1 LETKI
6 RVGAVSYL
14 NTKPLIYGFELGQMK
29 NEVDLIYDYPS
40 KIAYMLLND
49 EIDVGLVPVAII
61 PKLKEYHI
69 ITDYCIGADGSV
81 ASVCLFSD
89 VPVDEIKT
97 VLLDYQSRTSVAL
110 IKILLKDYWK
120 VQPELIDAK
129 EDYRKLIKG
138 TTAGLVIGDRA
149 FKQRKISRYV
159 YDLGKAWK
167 QLTGLPF
174 MFAAW
179 ISNKKLD
186 DEFIHSFNK
195 VNGLGLKNI
204 QEVIDGVNCPLFD
217 LKEYYTH
224 NISYDLTEK
233 KMEAMKL
240 FLQKIAT

>member
-1 LETKI
+1 
-6 RVGAVSYL
+6 
-14 NTKPLIYGFELGQMK
+14 
-29 NEVDLIYDYPS
+29 
-40 KIAYMLLND
+40 
-49 EIDVGLVPVAII
+49 
-61 PKLKEYHI
+61 
-69 ITDYCIGADGSV
+69 
-81 ASVCLFSD
+81 
-89 VPVDEIKT
+89 
-97 VLLDYQSRTSVAL
+97 LLDYQSRTSVAL